1 MLIFCNVEITDEDN
15 LSWTTF
21 ASQGDD
27 AAVCKAIAAALNSV
41 DGADTFGRPFDE
53 FDIMLVED
61 ED

>member
-1 MLIFCNVEITDEDN
+1 
-15 LSWTTF
+15 
-21 ASQGDD
+21 
-27 AAVCKAIAAALNSV
+27 VCKAIAAALNSV

>member
-1 MLIFCNVEITDEDN
+1 MKLVVKDIHFKG
-15 LSWTTF
+15 TTF
-21 ASQGDD
+21 ASRGDD
-27 AAVCKAIAAALNSV
+27 AAVRKAIAAALNSV

>member
-1 MLIFCNVEITDEDN
+1 VKDIHFKG
-15 LSWTTF
+15 TTF

>member
-1 MLIFCNVEITDEDN
+1 VKLVVKDIHFKG
-15 LSWTTF
+15 TTF